1 MNDYLLIFKKH
12 FFFFLEQR
20 ISVLMTQITLDLIR
34 QNLT

>member
-12 FFFFLEQR
+12 FFFLEQR